1 MLPYP
6 VDLGRSTIILNHDE
20 EDMHGAHYGLLKI
33 LLFKIFIK
41 ILLIDLMGVF
51 CLNIVLIN
59 HKEITE
65 EF

>member
-1 MLPYP
+1 M
-6 VDLGRSTIILNHDE
+6 VLNHDE
-20 EDMHGAHYGLLKI
+20 DIDMHGAQYSLLKI
-33 LLFKIFIK
+33 VCFQIFIK